1 MYKNSNQN
9 SKLNSGQIDNEVESA
24 ESEDMIPLLVREVL
38 TTKSIQNLGFKKYSV
53 SNILLNSMTF
63 LNVISKNH
71 VDYVSNSLCTFMYC
85 FYKTMG
91 HLAFSIFERNNFYY
105 YYVENYSELQYTS

>member
-38 TTKSIQNLGFKKYSV
+38 TTKSI
-53 SNILLNSMTF
+53 
-63 LNVISKNH
+63 
-71 VDYVSNSLCTFMYC
+71 
-85 FYKTMG
+85 
-91 HLAFSIFERNNFYY
+91 
-105 YYVENYSELQYTS
+105 